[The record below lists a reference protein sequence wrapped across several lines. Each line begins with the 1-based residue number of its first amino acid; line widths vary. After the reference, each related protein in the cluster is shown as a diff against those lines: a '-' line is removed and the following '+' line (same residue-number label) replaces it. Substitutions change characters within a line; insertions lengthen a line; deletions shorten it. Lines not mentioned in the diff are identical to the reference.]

1 MYNVVYCVDNKLIL
15 CAYKEGIMREWMTID
30 DLSVYLQIPQTKI
43 RFLIKQNKIPFHDK
57 FGSPRFFKPEIDDW
71 MRTPMSIDLPK
82 NKQAESFIYR
92 DKPIKEYV
100 LTATKILSVE
110 TAWSRLPG
118 FIKDT
123 VNKCQEI
130 DRSFLYRKEFEP
142 LINNFNDYLRV
153 SCWIGL
159 IDNRPGLKR
168 EKHYYPTEFSEKV
181 YHSENIE
188 NIKIIM
194 LDSIL
199 HIVKHNMETT
209 PQERHAIFLLW
220 YLLKIKGKRL
230 KPDESHFNKGGED
243 NSFPIIRLNFTISLC
258 DFLFEKD
265 RSKEEEFLESWEKYL
280 I

>member
-1 MYNVVYCVDNKLIL
+1 MLYYVYYKLIL
-15 CAYKEGIMREWMTID
+15 CAYKEGVMREWMTID
-30 DLSVYLQIPQTKI
+30 DLNDYLQIPQTRI
-43 RFLIKQNKIPFHDK
+43 RLLIKQNKIPFHDK
-57 FGSPRFFKPEIDDW
+57 LGSPRFFKPDIDKW
-71 MRTPMSIDLPK
+71 MKIPTSIEQPDK
-82 NKQAESFIYR
+82 EKEVFFSYR

-100 LTATKILSVE
+100 LTATKILIGE
-110 TAWSRLPG
+110 TAWSRFPG

-153 SCWIGL
+153 SCWVGL

-188 NIKIIM
+188 NIKIII

-199 HIVKHNMETT
+199 HIVKHKMETT
-209 PQERHAIFLLW
+209 PQERHGILLLW
-220 YLLKIKGKRL
+220 YLLKIKEKGL
-230 KPDESHFNKGGED
+230 KPDELHFNKGGED
-243 NSFPIIRLNFTISLC
+243 NSFPTIRLNFTMSLC
-258 DFLFEKD
+258 NFLFEKD
-265 RSKEEEFLESWEKYL
+265 RSKEEEFLESWGKYL